1 MNLAS
6 LAQRLARLEGR
17 HGAGPI
23 TAICNLANHPPAVVA
38 EAIRDWRAWTA
49 TGRARRAG
57 STLILRAERL
67 NAAEWSARYAPCP
80 RSLS

>member
-6 LAQRLARLEGR
+6 LAQRLTRLEGR
-17 HGAGPI
+17 QGVGRI

-38 EAIRDWRAWTA
+38 EAIRDWRAWA
-49 TGRARRAG
+49 ANGRVRGAG

-67 NAAEWSARYAPCP
+67 TAAEWSARYNPRP

>member
-17 HGAGPI
+17 QGTGPI
-23 TAICNLANHPPAVVA
+23 TAICNLANHPPAIVA
-38 EAIRDWRAWTA
+38 EAVRDWRSWTA
-49 TGRARRAG
+49 AGRARRAG

-67 NAAEWSARYAPCP
+67 TAAEWTARYDP
-80 RSLS
+80 RTGSLS

>member
-6 LAQRLARLEGR
+6 LAQRLARLECR

-23 TAICNLANHPPAVVA
+23 TAICNLANHPPAIVA
-38 EAIRDWRAWTA
+38 EAVRDWRSWTTA
-49 TGRARRAG
+49 GCARRAG
-57 STLILRAERL
+57 STLVLHAERL
-67 NAAEWSARYAPCP
+67 TAAEWSARYAPRP

>member
-17 HGAGPI
+17 QGTKPF
-23 TAICNLANHPPAVVA
+23 TAICNLANHPPAIVA
-38 EAIRDWRAWTA
+38 EAIQDWRAWTA

-57 STLILRAERL
+57 STLVLRAERL
-67 NAAEWSARYAPCP
+67 TAAEWSARYAPRP